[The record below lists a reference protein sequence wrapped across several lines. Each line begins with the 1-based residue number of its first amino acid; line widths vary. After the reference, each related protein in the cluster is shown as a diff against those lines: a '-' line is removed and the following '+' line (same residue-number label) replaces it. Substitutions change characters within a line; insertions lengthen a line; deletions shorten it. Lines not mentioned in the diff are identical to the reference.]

1 MIILLEQ
8 KRNIKYFRKEVPY
21 HAEVDPPLHALCA
34 FRIRH
39 HWLCYDTAVVSR
51 THLEAESFTA
61 RQDWVRSPSSVVAYL
76 S

>member
-61 RQDWVRSPSSVVAYL
+61 RQDWL
-76 S
+76 